1 MAARFSWF
9 QTVSIYFGFLK
20 QFSIFK
26 FDILVFYFLSW
37 VIAMKFMVWF
47 RCFPKSTVFRDIQL
61 HTYILIVW
69 SPSVSHIKVKVAANA
84 EAVQGVGEE
93 NPLVLH
99 LSFATIMI
107 FWSNLKKSPL
117 ECARWALR
125 SIHSSPGQR
134 GRASQSCRWCRRWPW
149 WHPGWEG
156 AGQSSPYSG
165 HHQWLLFG
173 NDSYLGSG
181 KLPWITSNTSHE
193 IILVCTKAPLT
204 RIDNL
209 CWLHI

>member
-1 MAARFSWF
+1 M
-9 QTVSIYFGFLK
+9 INN
-20 QFSIFK
+20 
-26 FDILVFYFLSW
+26 ILVFYFLSW

-47 RCFPKSTVFRDIQL
+47 RCFPYINCIFRDIQL
-61 HTYILIVW
+61 HTYILIFW
-69 SPSVSHIKVKVAANA
+69 SPSVSHIKIKVAANA